1 MNGEKMR
8 KKIKMNENQKLNII
22 DKISEFIKNDSDIL
36 FAYIFGSFTES
47 DEFFDIDIGIY
58 TKDAAGIKMEFK
70 LENEIEK
77 MVKIPIDV
85 RIINNAPISFV
96 YNVLNDK
103 ILIKDDEK
111 RADFEGR
118 VLKNYFDYVHLLDE
132 YLKEAVCA

>member
-1 MNGEKMR
+1 MR
-8 KKIKMNENQKLNII
+8 KKIRMNENQKLNII
-22 DKISEFIKNDSDIL
+22 DKISELIKNDSDIL
-36 FAYIFGSFTES
+36 FAYIFGSFAES
-47 DEFFDIDIGIY
+47 DEFSDIDIGIY

-111 RADFEGR
+111 RADFEGQ

-132 YLKEAVCA
+132 YLKETVCA